1 MEAKSLKTPDQY
13 VSFFTKRE
21 KNKLNVVDL
30 FAGCGGLSLGFQRA
44 GFNIVAGI
52 DNDMIS
58 LETYKKNLNT
68 KALNLDLGNSN
79 FIQSYKD
86 NTENEIIDVLI
97 GGPPCQGFSLT
108 GTRILNDSRNIL
120 FKAFFDFIDSFTP
133 KIILLENVKG
143 MKSLYNGK
151 VLERILEEFNK
162 RGYFTNY
169 NVLNSSDFGVPQN
182 RERLFILANNLGIDL
197 KLPTAMIS
205 DENKITC
212 SDAISDLHNFDY
224 DQGCEEDIY
233 KNKPLTYY
241 QKLMRNETNKLFN
254 HVGTKHKDFV
264 IETIKLV
271 PDGGNH
277 KDLPPGVGTSRK
289 FNEAW
294 TRYSSNKPSKT
305 IDTGHRN
312 HFHYLFNR
320 VPTVRENARLQ
331 SFPDDFVF
339 KGSKTQQNKQVG
351 NAVPVFLSQS
361 IAHKILSVLENA

>member
-1 MEAKSLKTPDQY
+1 MRWSIAW
-13 VSFFTKRE
+13 
-21 KNKLNVVDL
+21 
-30 FAGCGGLSLGFQRA
+30 LSA
-44 GFNIVAGI
+44 SGFNIIAGI
-52 DNDMIS
+52 DNDFIS

-86 NTENEIIDVLI
+86 NTQNEKIDVLI

-108 GTRILNDSRNIL
+108 GTRILNDPRNIL
-120 FKAFFDFIDSFTP
+120 FKAFFDFIDAFTP

-151 VLERILEEFNK
+151 VLEKILEEFK
-162 RGYFTNY
+162 QREYFTNY
-169 NVLNSSDFGVPQN
+169 GVLNSSDFGVPQN

-197 KLPTAMIS
+197 KLPTPIIS
-205 DENKITC
+205 EKDKITC
-212 SDAISDLHNFDY
+212 YDAISDLHDFENDHGY
-224 DQGCEEDIY
+224 EEDEY

-241 QKLMRNETNKLFN
+241 QKLMRIETDTLFN

-277 KDLPPGVGTSRK
+277 KDLPPGVGISRK

-294 TRYSSNKPSKT
+294 TRYSSNKPSRT

-339 KGSKTQQNKQVG
+339 IGSKTQQNKQVG
-351 NAVPVFLSQS
+351 NVVPVFLSQA
-361 IAHKILSVLENA
+361 IALKILSVLENASN